1 MIFGEK
7 RVGKMLKLCRK
18 YLNWIQNSVFEG
30 EISEVKLKELTI
42 KAKAIMDTE
51 EDSIIIFSN
60 HTGYYM
66 NKQVVGKRTDEIG
79 QFLVATLYR
88 NEDSGTSDY
97 GRKRANYRN
106 RKMSMSVFYLFWQ
119 SLESPN
125 SFFDML

>member
-1 MIFGEK
+1 MYVILVYDFGEK

-60 HTGYYM
+60 LTGYYM
-66 NKQVVGKRTDEIG
+66 NKQVVGKERMKLDN
-79 QFLVATLYR
+79 FL
-88 NEDSGTSDY
+88 
-97 GRKRANYRN
+97 
-106 RKMSMSVFYLFWQ
+106 
-119 SLESPN
+119 
-125 SFFDML
+125 